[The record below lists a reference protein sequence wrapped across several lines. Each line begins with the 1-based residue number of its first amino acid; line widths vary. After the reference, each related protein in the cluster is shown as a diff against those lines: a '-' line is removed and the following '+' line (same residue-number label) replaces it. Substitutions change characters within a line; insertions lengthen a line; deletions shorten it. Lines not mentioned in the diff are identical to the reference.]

1 MDEETIRWVFI
12 LSVVF
17 LISASEPCAE
27 MCSCSSGTVNC
38 SNTSLVKI
46 TFNLEEDTEV
56 LDLSYNLIEILINEF
71 FSEIDVADIKSVYLN
86 DNRIRSVE
94 PEVFRWFGALKH
106 LYLQNNKINN
116 LHPSSFQSNIN
127 LITLDLSGNILTTLD
142 PKIFEENHLLSWVNI
157 MGNSL
162 NVSTISS
169 TTFSF
174 SLNTLYIEMCKNP
187 KYSINSFQN
196 IPIFKKFNLT
206 ESKMFSLDTFMSYQ
220 NTQLQE
226 ISSDNYVFSKLS
238 KLGFGGFSK
247 FRYDEIDEILFSPSN
262 SSFICFCAR
271 LSAWFLCYEETFQC
285 TIHISDIYSHLN
297 CKETSMGTLN
307 ISSHTSESSPVTSTT
322 IVTESQT
329 NCKDNESISVV
340 TTFASD
346 EPSDLLHI
354 LLCVA
359 AGIAILLAI
368 IGASIYIWRRRKN
381 TRITERSIQYTS
393 VPLSTPKPLY
403 YDSVDVTNFPQYGVI
418 PFRSTTEADVIRDI
432 RVENAQFASFKGS

>member
-1 MDEETIRWVFI
+1 
-12 LSVVF
+12 
-17 LISASEPCAE
+17 
-27 MCSCSSGTVNC
+27 
-38 SNTSLVKI
+38 
-46 TFNLEEDTEV
+46 
-56 LDLSYNLIEILINEF
+56 
-71 FSEIDVADIKSVYLN
+71 
-86 DNRIRSVE
+86 
-94 PEVFRWFGALKH
+94 
-106 LYLQNNKINN
+106 
-116 LHPSSFQSNIN
+116 
-127 LITLDLSGNILTTLD
+127 
-142 PKIFEENHLLSWVNI
+142 
-157 MGNSL
+157 
-162 NVSTISS
+162 
-169 TTFSF
+169 
-174 SLNTLYIEMCKNP
+174 
-187 KYSINSFQN
+187 
-196 IPIFKKFNLT
+196 
-206 ESKMFSLDTFMSYQ
+206 
-220 NTQLQE
+220 
-226 ISSDNYVFSKLS
+226 
-238 KLGFGGFSK
+238 
-247 FRYDEIDEILFSPSN
+247 
-262 SSFICFCAR
+262 
-271 LSAWFLCYEETFQC
+271 
-285 TIHISDIYSHLN
+285 
-297 CKETSMGTLN
+297 MGTLN